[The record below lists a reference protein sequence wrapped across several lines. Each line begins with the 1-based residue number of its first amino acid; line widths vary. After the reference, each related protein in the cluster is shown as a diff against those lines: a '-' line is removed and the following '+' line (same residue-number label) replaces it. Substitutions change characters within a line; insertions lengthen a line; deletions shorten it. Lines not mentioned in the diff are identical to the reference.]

1 MKKKI
6 VLVLLFLSA
15 LMAQAATI
23 GQWNVYPA
31 YSVITDIE
39 PAGNIIYV
47 LSSKNLFSYNVH
59 DESVQTYGKNHGLSG
74 ADISFINWNPTAKR
88 LMVVYSNYNIDLS
101 TTMGIARIFP
111 IITPR
116 APHSTKPSTG

>member
-88 LMVVYSNYNIDLS
+88 LMVVYSNYNIDFIDND
-101 TTMGIARIFP
+101 GNCEK

>member
-59 DESVQTYGKNHGLSG
+59 D
-74 ADISFINWNPTAKR
+74 
-88 LMVVYSNYNIDLS
+88 
-101 TTMGIARIFP
+101 
-111 IITPR
+111 
-116 APHSTKPSTG
+116 